1 MSEDLDNF
9 NLINGGKFDEKD
21 LVLIN
26 NKKGGIKSGGFDI
39 KSSIIRAGISPI
51 TTFNQNGGK
60 VGGNNVSDL
69 FGGDSLVLPYWA
81 TASYNQ
87 FIGGKKNKDIDEDD
101 DDEIINDDIHDKLLE
116 LVKEHNI
123 KNKKTT
129 RKNIKK
135 TGKKSR
141 KQIV

>member
-9 NLINGGKFDEKD
+9 NLISGGKFDEKD

-39 KSSIIRAGISPI
+39 KSSIMRAGISPI
-51 TTFNQNGGK
+51 VTLNQNGGK

-81 TASYNQ
+81 TFQ
-87 FIGGKKNKDIDEDD
+87 PTIGGNKNKDADSDD
-101 DDEIINDDIHDKLLE
+101 DDIVDDDIHDKLLE

-123 KNKKTT
+123 KNKKLTK
-129 RKNIKK
+129 KNVKK
-135 TGKKSR
+135 GR
-141 KQIV
+141 KQSKKQNL